1 MRYSLAALF
10 LLGCAYKPGSFS
22 HVASDFRG
30 QRTTV
35 GCLDVAVERRADVE
49 AGPVLAYA
57 FANRCDLPTTIDLA
71 GVPVV
76 SRAAVG
82 DTRVRPY
89 DPRRELAP
97 TPLDGRTEAVE
108 ALAYAAGER
117 ARGGE
122 LCVDVG
128 ALGRAP
134 SQWLCFGAVSAP
146 AVRATTY
153 VTAGGV
159 L

>member
-1 MRYSLAALF
+1 MRYSLAALL

-22 HVASDFRG
+22 HVTGGFHG

-35 GCLDVAVERRADVE
+35 GCLDVAVERRADVQ

-71 GVPVV
+71 AVPVIAR
-76 SRAAVG
+76 SGAG
-82 DTRVRPY
+82 DERVRPY

-97 TPLDGRTEAVE
+97 TPLDGRTEAAE
-108 ALAYAAGER
+108 ALAYTGSDDTR
-117 ARGGE
+117 DGE

-128 ALGRAP
+128 ALGHAP
-134 SQWLCFGAVSAP
+134 PQWLCFGALGEAR
-146 AVRATTY
+146 ARATTY
-153 VTAGGV
+153 ASIGGA